1 MLVTMA
7 SGSGS
12 EWHVSHIFC
21 DILQEEHYFL
31 DESLALMDDAPSR
44 KLCIYIGKIAQK
56 QKLKIQN
63 MCLSDSQ
70 I

>member
-12 EWHVSHIFC
+12 EWHVSDIFC
-21 DILQEEHYFL
+21 DILQDEHYFL
-31 DESLALMDDAPSR
+31 DESLTLMDDAPSR

-56 QKLKIQN
+56 QKLKI
-63 MCLSDSQ
+63 
-70 I
+70 